1 MTVATRE
8 MYVMGGDYQR
18 GVAVAAVFVAVNI
31 GEGKPDRV
39 KANSVESGFV
49 IPLRIGGVER
59 GTIVTMIAPAM

>member
-39 KANSVESGFV
+39 KANSVQTL
-49 IPLRIGGVER
+49 LRV
-59 GTIVTMIAPAM
+59 AL